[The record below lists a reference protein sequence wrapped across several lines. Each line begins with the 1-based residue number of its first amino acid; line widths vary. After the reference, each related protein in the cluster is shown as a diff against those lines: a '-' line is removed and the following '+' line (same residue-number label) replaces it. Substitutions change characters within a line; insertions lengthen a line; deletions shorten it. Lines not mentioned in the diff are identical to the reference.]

1 MYHLKRNVCN
11 YINNNNNKHFFNLQ
25 VANSPSRLRF
35 EANLS
40 RESSECTE
48 HSQDQ
53 TSQIN
58 VYVLHVC
65 HLNMYVIIYITSILS
80 KHVFN
85 YLCYM
90 YII

>member
-1 MYHLKRNVCN
+1 MYAHMYECIYVCMRV
-11 YINNNNNKHFFNLQ
+11 YNNNKHFFNLQ

-58 VYVLHVC
+58 TGKIVYVG
-65 HLNMYVIIYITSILS
+65 NA
-80 KHVFN
+80 
-85 YLCYM
+85 
-90 YII
+90 